1 MMKGTFSIGALIT
14 GTAISKYEGILY
26 ASGSNNT
33 VYSNA
38 TSAHFLSDDIVEAK
52 VLIAMSLSFFSG
64 LFLVFIKIS
73 LQIKSLIFKFVY
85 A

>member
-1 MMKGTFSIGALIT
+1 MTGTFSIGALIT

-26 ASGSNNT
+26 ASSNNT

-38 TSAHFLSDDIVEAK
+38 TSSHFISDNITEAK

-64 LFLVFIKIS
+64 VFLVFTNKINLFIHNICNDCS
-73 LQIKSLIFKFVY
+73 
-85 A
+85 